1 MSSQTRKQLQGSRPA
16 PLTVSKSSTKIK
28 KPIPSTGTGKIRSPV
43 IVYLQSPKVIH
54 VRPEEFMGMV
64 QRLTGKQA
72 SSSTVV
78 AAADSHDTASYS
90 YTSCVRPADETMGM
104 GIISSDGS
112 KQKQYN
118 SGVEYYGVDPFLGIS
133 ATFSNFAAYSEAF
146 WPVNLDDL

>member
-28 KPIPSTGTGKIRSPV
+28 KPIPGTSTGKFRSPV

-72 SSSTVV
+72 PSSTVV
-78 AAADSHDTASYS
+78 AAADSHTASYS
-90 YTSCVRPADETMGM
+90 STYCVRPADETMGM

-112 KQKQYN
+112 EQKHYS
-118 SGVEYYGVDPFLGIS
+118 SGVEYGVDPFLGIS
-133 ATFSNFAAYSEAF
+133 ATSTYFAAYSEAF
-146 WPVNLDDL
+146 WAVNLDDL